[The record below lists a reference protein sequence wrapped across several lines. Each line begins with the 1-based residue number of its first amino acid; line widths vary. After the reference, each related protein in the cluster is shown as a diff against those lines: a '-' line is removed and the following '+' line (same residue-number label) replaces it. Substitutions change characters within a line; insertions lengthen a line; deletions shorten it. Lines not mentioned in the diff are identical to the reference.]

1 LADIT
6 TRADVFVESATMNP
20 AFEESAM
27 FENMTD
33 IMFKDGHD
41 FYVFDTALTANARR
55 LPGMSR
61 VYSFPST
68 PEPWNFVQL

>member
-1 LADIT
+1 
-6 TRADVFVESATMNP
+6 
-20 AFEESAM
+20 M